1 VSIRSIYRSLPTAPR
16 RVRRGLV
23 LATATGYP
31 LVLLGYATLVVTGR
45 LPLAAWAPFA
55 TVLTGSTVVGVIAIY
70 ACVRGRA
77 DLGMGHLDERQ
88 ARLRDRAWTLS
99 YATVVVAIAVAL
111 VGLMVVRSTSG
122 ADVVVSGDVIGY
134 LATMGAIYLPVLPA
148 AVLAW
153 IEPDAPPDDADGTTG
168 GPDVGPAAAR

>member
-1 VSIRSIYRSLPTAPR
+1 MSIRSIYRSLPTAPR

-31 LVLLGYATLVVTGR
+31 LVLLGYATLVVSGR

-55 TVLTGSTVVGVIAIY
+55 TVLTGSTVVGVIAIH

-111 VGLMVVRSTSG
+111 VGLMIVRSTSG
-122 ADVVVSGDVIGY
+122 TDVVLSGDVIGY
-134 LATMGAIYLPVLPA
+134 VATMAAIYLPVLPA

-153 IEPDAPPDDADGTTG
+153 IEPDAPPEEADGITRA
-168 GPDVGPAAAR
+168 PAADATAAR